1 MGKIAETLDPVHE
14 LIAKR
19 WSPRAFA
26 DKPVEPNK
34 LRSLLEA
41 ARWAPSCFN
50 EQPWHF
56 IVATKEKPE
65 EFERLLNCLVDVN
78 IAWAKQ
84 APVLMLSVARL
95 QFERNDKPN
104 HHAFHDVGMA
114 VGNLTLQATALDLY
128 LHQMAGFHSDKARE
142 AFKIPEKFEPVAAMA
157 LGYLG
162 DPQRLPD
169 DLRDRETASRNRKKL
184 ATFVF
189 GETWG
194 VTSSLF
200 TALA

>member
-128 LHQMAGFHSDKARE
+128 LHQMAGFHPDKARE
-142 AFKIPEKFEPVAAMA
+142 VFKIPEKFEPVAAMA

>member
-1 MGKIAETLDPVHE
+1 MGKRAETLDPVHE

-65 EFERLLNCLVDVN
+65 EFERLL
-78 IAWAKQ
+78 A
-84 APVLMLSVARL
+84 ARL
-95 QFERNDKPN
+95 VRGVQ
-104 HHAFHDVGMA
+104 
-114 VGNLTLQATALDLY
+114 
-128 LHQMAGFHSDKARE
+128 
-142 AFKIPEKFEPVAAMA
+142 
-157 LGYLG
+157 
-162 DPQRLPD
+162 PD
-169 DLRDRETASRNRKKL
+169 IAS
-184 ATFVF
+184 
-189 GETWG
+189 
-194 VTSSLF
+194 
-200 TALA
+200 